1 MIKKNIKPE
10 ELAPAPAP
18 AGYNVKPVKAKI
30 NSDKIREVLTAI
42 KNREIRGRINEGRGS
57 IDYYE
62 REINE
67 RQRDINLLQRRLV
80 QKIRTDLS
88 AIEKSKTIS
97 SVFFYRGTLYLTT
110 NPLIFRG
117 NRGENGSADTI
128 EFDGL
133 NIGRVLIEF
142 RPYAATEIRAYGIDW
157 AIGRRTP
164 LSPVVSYS
172 GSICFGNNEALIK
185 KLTRQGKIGDILPY
199 VIKAL
204 TRPDY
209 ERPYRRIQEAIYRAV
224 FYPNADISKRY
235 LIDKII
241 NDNRVE
247 IEQPERLPEISE
259 YYEITRDYLTKTL
272 PEKYPEIAAIKNIC
286 FDAGI
291 VPEKTTITNVNA

>member
-30 NSDKIREVLTAI
+30 NSDKMREVLTAI
-42 KNREIRGRINEGRGS
+42 KNREIRGRIKESEGS
-57 IDYYE
+57 INYLE

-67 RQRDINLLQRRLV
+67 RQRDINLLQRRLI
-80 QKIRTDLS
+80 QKVRVDLS
-88 AIEKSKTIS
+88 AIEKSKAIS

-133 NIGRVLIEF
+133 NVGRVLIEIK
-142 RPYAATEIRAYGIDW
+142 PYSAVEIKAYGIDW
-157 AIGRRTP
+157 AIGSRAP
-164 LSPVVSYS
+164 LSPVVSWS
-172 GSICFGNNEALIK
+172 GTICFGHNEALIK
-185 KLTRQGKIGDILPY
+185 KLVRQGKIGDILPY

-209 ERPYRRIQEAIYRAV
+209 ERPYRTIKEAIYRAV
-224 FYPNADISKRY
+224 FYSDANISKKY

-241 NDNRVE
+241 NDNRVG

-259 YYEITRDYLTKTL
+259 YYEITREYLTKTL

-291 VPEKTTITNVNA
+291 VPEKTTTANVNA